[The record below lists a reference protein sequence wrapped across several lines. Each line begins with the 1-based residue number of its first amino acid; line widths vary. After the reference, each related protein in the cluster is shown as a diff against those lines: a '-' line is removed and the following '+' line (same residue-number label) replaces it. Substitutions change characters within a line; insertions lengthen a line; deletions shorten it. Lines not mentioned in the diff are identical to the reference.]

1 MSPLPKL
8 NPPLSFLPL
17 TPAEVSCAHLPGQ
30 PQPVRTP
37 DVDSHQANGPTRD
50 KHAEPHGTSTR
61 DTHNVL
67 KLAHQALMCL
77 RYCLLSHKPRGQ
89 YCLHARYFC
98 QCLRCAPWP
107 FGSRHEHAAI
117 QANAELT
124 GSLHRDRPSTSSR
137 CRHGLTQIMSHPRDG
152 GHALLTRA
160 CSSVA
165 SVAHAM
171 LWGVPHTRT
180 AVGHA
185 RALALRDVHV
195 ACRPE
200 SGPGRDRG

>member
-1 MSPLPKL
+1 
-8 NPPLSFLPL
+8 
-17 TPAEVSCAHLPGQ
+17 
-30 PQPVRTP
+30 
-37 DVDSHQANGPTRD
+37 
-50 KHAEPHGTSTR
+50 
-61 DTHNVL
+61 
-67 KLAHQALMCL
+67 MCL
-77 RYCLLSHKPRGQ
+77 RHCLLSHKPRGQ

-137 CRHGLTQIMSHPRDG
+137 CRHGLTQITSHPRDD

-171 LWGVPHTRT
+171 LWGESPYAHGRWPCASSCPAGCPRRVP
-180 AVGHA
+180 A
-185 RALALRDVHV
+185 RVR
-195 ACRPE
+195 
-200 SGPGRDRG
+200 SGPGQRVGMLFLQQRVL